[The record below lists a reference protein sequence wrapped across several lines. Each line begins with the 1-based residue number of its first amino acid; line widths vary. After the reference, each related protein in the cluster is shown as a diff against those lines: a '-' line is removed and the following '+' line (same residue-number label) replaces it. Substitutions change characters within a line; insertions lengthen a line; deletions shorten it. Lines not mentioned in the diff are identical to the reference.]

1 MKTLSIVAIFL
12 ILLALLSCTYTV
24 PEGEQGVLLKFG
36 QPVSYTTTAGI
47 HWKLPFV
54 THFQTLP
61 KAQLEWDGEAADI
74 PTGDRLS
81 LEISPFAR
89 WQIYDI
95 RTYYPALHD
104 VASGQS
110 RLNAVLSSVLRST
123 VASHPLT
130 ECVRNETDLNKTPAA
145 GPNPKDNQDN
155 KELADLEPIKLGR
168 KALEASIL
176 KAANEQI
183 KGFGMELLA
192 FGFKKTGYGKSTHSF
207 IAQRMIAERTQT
219 GKNIMAVAQAT
230 AAGIESEA
238 KADAVATIAQ
248 ANSQAKNL
256 TGEAEAKAQEL
267 YRKAMGDPE
276 ALKFYTLMLQTGGLK
291 SAFENDAPGRATTL
305 VIQGD
310 NPLLEKK

>member
-1 MKTLSIVAIFL
+1 MKKLIIVAAVL
-12 ILLALLSCTYTV
+12 VLLGLLSCIYTV

-36 QPVSYTTTAGI
+36 QPVSYTTTAGV

-54 THFQTLP
+54 TQFHTLP
-61 KAQLEWDGEAADI
+61 KAQLEWNGDAAEI

-89 WQIYDI
+89 WQINDI
-95 RTYYPALHD
+95 ATYYPALHD
-104 VASGQS
+104 VETGQN
-110 RLNAVLSSVLRST
+110 RLTAVLSSVMRST
-123 VASHPLT
+123 VATYPLT
-130 ECVRNETDLNKTPAA
+130 ESVRSETDLTKTPAA
-145 GPNPKDNQDN
+145 GPNPKDN
-155 KELADLEPIKLGR
+155 KELADLESIKLGR
-168 KALEASIL
+168 RALEAMIL

-183 KGFGMELLA
+183 KGFGMEVLA
-192 FGFKKTGYGKSTHSF
+192 FGFKKTGYGRSTHSY

-238 KADAVATIAQ
+238 NADAVAIVAQ
-248 ANSQAKNL
+248 ANSQAKTI

-267 YRKAMGDPE
+267 YRKAMSDPD
-276 ALKFYTLMLQTGGLK
+276 ALKFYTLLLQTTGLK
-291 SAFENDAPGRATTL
+291 EAFTEDGTHTRTTTL
-305 VIQGD
+305 FIQGD

>member
-1 MKTLSIVAIFL
+1 MKKLIIVAVILFL
-12 ILLALLSCTYTV
+12 LGLLSCTYTV

-36 QPVSYTTTAGI
+36 QPISYTQDAGV

-54 THFQTLP
+54 THFHTLP
-61 KAQLEWDGEAADI
+61 KAQLEWNGDPAEI

-89 WQIYDI
+89 WRIHDI
-95 RTYYPALHD
+95 ATYYPALHD
-104 VASGQS
+104 VETGQN
-110 RLNAVLSSVLRST
+110 RLTAVLSSVLRST
-123 VASHPLT
+123 VATYPLT
-130 ECVRNETDLNKTPAA
+130 ECVRSETDLSKTPAA
-145 GPNPKDNQDN
+145 GPNAADAKD
-155 KELADLEPIKLGR
+155 LADLEPVKHGR
-168 KALEASIL
+168 KALEAMIL

-183 KGFGMELLA
+183 KGFGMEVLA

-238 KADAVATIAQ
+238 NADAVATIAQ
-248 ANSQAKNL
+248 ANAQAKAI

-267 YRKAMGDPE
+267 YRKAMGDPD
-276 ALKFYTLMLQTGGLK
+276 APKFYSLLLQTTGLK
-291 SAFENDAPGRATTL
+291 EAFAAPGNRSTTL
-305 VIQGD
+305 FIQGD